1 MEYKNIEVF
10 EKFLSDNFNAPV
22 YDIKP
27 FLDELELQT
36 SATGSNHYELSG
48 HETKSGN
55 PKQICF
61 EREDVYFIDGK
72 PVEPCDDFDYIESTI
87 IF

>member
-10 EKFLSDNFNAPV
+10 EKFLADNFNAPV

-27 FLDELELQT
+27 FLDELELQIGDI
-36 SATGSNHYELSG
+36 GSNCYELSG
-48 HETKSGN
+48 RKTKSGN
-55 PKQICF
+55 PEVICF
-61 EREDVYFIDGK
+61 EREDVYFIGGK

-87 IF
+87 TF